1 MKKRNVNRK
10 IILLVLTV
18 MLLGFGV
25 AGMVSADHVTGVPH
39 YHNDSTT
46 RSVAENTP
54 AGKNIGNQVSAH
66 STGAY
71 YRYVLGGTDAGSFD
85 IKSNNGQL
93 KTKAALDYETKSS
106 YTVTVTVQSGTLS
119 SASDAVSGPIISSW
133 RDRDSI
139 TVTINITDVVWGFHE
154 GDSTTREIAE
164 NTAAGVNI
172 GSPVTAEHGNTYK
185 YAVLGTDSNSFDID
199 SSTGQLKTK
208 AALDYE
214 TKSVYTVTVGIQKQ
228 IHGPRRTYWISEDT
242 IAVTINVTDVDEP
255 VAPVFNATGDV
266 VDLYVVENTEA
277 DVNIGDPVDAT
288 DANGDTLTYSIS
300 GINKDKVTIN
310 SSTGQLKTKDPLNHE
325 NEAVFA
331 VQVTVSDGTH
341 SVNMAVRINV
351 TNVNEA
357 PMFASETTT
366 RSFPTKLAQ
375 TSNFDDPV
383 TAIDPDI
390 TDRNPNDA
398 NPETDADD
406 SLTYSLIG
414 TDASSFS
421 IDSATGQLST
431 AALLDEDGNSS
442 YQVTVTA
449 SDGTL
454 SGSIAV
460 TINQV
465 PWERP
470 TTPIQVPSADSE
482 TTETPSEAD
491 TAPPISSIE
500 ISQLVS
506 LLTMDKVII
515 NEIFN
520 GSNDVNDWLEFR
532 NISGTFIDFTG
543 WQLSIHSESG
553 MKSVMFPEGT
563 MLPAGEVILLVNMDP
578 SAPESPLAD
587 VSDGSVHYVV
597 DDTFNLPQM
606 DFALILQS
614 SDGGYEDSVGN
625 YFPNRAMKPDT
636 APPLTADMA
645 WYRAK
650 PAVIGYQME
659 AWVASGY
666 RFGRGYDD
674 GTPEAIALGS
684 PGYLHS
690 IPGDLNDDGVVN
702 IQDLV
707 LVASKFGQTGGI
719 ADLNNDGTVNI
730 QDLVMVASR
739 FGSSAAAPSA
749 KTLHASH
756 VQHWLKLAEREVG
769 GNADSRLSRFGD
781 RSYKEGIGDHT
792 YQKGIEVL
800 EQLLAT
806 LIPKSS
812 ALLPN
817 FPNPFNPETWIP
829 YRLAK
834 SADVQISIYDTQGNV
849 VRRLDMGHRSAGMYQ
864 TRTRAAYWNGKN
876 DVGESVASG
885 VYFYTLTAGDFTATR
900 KMLILK

>member
-10 IILLVLTV
+10 IILLVLTG
-18 MLLGFGV
+18 MLLGYGV
-25 AGMVSADHVTGVPH
+25 AGVVFADHVTGVPH

-119 SASDAVSGPIISSW
+119 PASDAVSGPIISSW

-139 TVTINITDVVWGFHE
+139 TVTINVTDVEWGFHE

-164 NTAAGVNI
+164 NTAAGVDI
-172 GSPVTAEHGNTYK
+172 DSPVTSEQGDTYN
-185 YAVLGTDSNSFDID
+185 YAVFGTDSSSFGID

-214 TKSVYTVTVGIQKQ
+214 TKSSYAVTVAIQKQ
-228 IHGPRRTYWISEDT
+228 IHGPRRTYWISEDS
-242 IAVTINVTDVDEP
+242 IAVTINVTNVIEP
-255 VAPVFNATGDV
+255 VPVFNVEGDV
-266 VDLYVVENTEA
+266 VDLYIAENTAA

-288 DANGDTLTYSIS
+288 DEDGDTLTYSIS
-300 GINKDKVTIN
+300 GVEVDRVSID
-310 SSTGQLKTKDPLNHE
+310 SSTGQLKTKAALDYEDSP
-325 NEAVFA
+325 AFA
-331 VQVTVSDGTH
+331 VLVTVSDSTH
-341 SVNMAVRINV
+341 SVSIAARINI

-357 PMFASETTT
+357 PTFSSDTLT

-383 TAIDPDI
+383 TATDPDI
-390 TDRNPNDA
+390 TDSNSDA

-406 SLTYSLIG
+406 SLTYSLSG
-414 TDASSFS
+414 TNASVFS

-449 SDGTL
+449 SDGSL
-454 SGSIAV
+454 SGSVAV

-470 TTPIQVPSADSE
+470 TTSTAD
-482 TTETPSEAD
+482 A
-491 TAPPISSIE
+491 APTISSIE

-520 GSNDVNDWLEFR
+520 GSNDANDWLEFR
-532 NISGTFIDFTG
+532 NISDTAIDFTG
-543 WQLSIHSESG
+543 WQLSIRSESG
-553 MKSVMFPEGT
+553 MNSVMFPKGT
-563 MLPAGEVILLVNMDP
+563 MLPVGEVLLLVNTDP
-578 SAPESPLAD
+578 SSPENPLAVPD
-587 VSDGSVHYVV
+587 DGSIHYVV

-625 YFPNRAMKPDT
+625 YFPNRAMKPET
-636 APPLTADMA
+636 AAPLTPDIA

-650 PAVIGYQME
+650 PAVIGYQVE
-659 AWVASGY
+659 AWTESGY
-666 RFGRGYDD
+666 RFGRGYDH

-684 PGYLHS
+684 PGHLHS

-707 LVASKFGQTGGI
+707 LVASAFGQTGGI
-719 ADLNNDGTVNI
+719 ADLNSDGTVNI
-730 QDLVMVASR
+730 RDLVMVASG
-739 FGSSAAAPSA
+739 FGGAAAPSA

-756 VQHWLKLAEREVG
+756 VQHWLKLAQREVG
-769 GNADSRLSRFGD
+769 GNTNSRLSRFGD
-781 RSYKEGIGDHT
+781 RSYKEGIGDHA

-817 FPNPFNPETWIP
+817 YPNPFNPETWIP
-829 YRLAK
+829 YRLSK
-834 SADVQISIYDTQGNV
+834 SADVQITINDARGSV
-849 VRRLDMGHRSAGMYQ
+849 VRLLDMGHRSAGMYQ
-864 TRTRAAYWNGKN
+864 TRTRAAYWDGKN

-885 VYFYTLTAGDFTATR
+885 IYFYTLTAGDFTTTR

>member
-1 MKKRNVNRK
+1 MTINSKGEYIMKKRNVNRK
-10 IILLVLTV
+10 ITLLVLTV
-18 MLLGFGV
+18 MVLGFDV
-25 AGMVSADHVTGVPH
+25 AGMVFADHVTGVPH

-71 YRYVLGGTDAGSFD
+71 YRYVLGGTNAGSFD
-85 IKSNNGQL
+85 INSSNGQL

-119 SASDAVSGPIISSW
+119 PASDSVSGPIISSW

-139 TVTINITDVVWGFHE
+139 TVTINITDVAWGFRE
-154 GDSTTREIAE
+154 GNSTTREIAE
-164 NTAAGVNI
+164 NTAAGVDI
-172 GSPVTAEHGNTYK
+172 GSPVTSEQGDTYN
-185 YAVLGTDSNSFDID
+185 YAVFGTDSSSFDID
-199 SSTGQLKTK
+199 STNGQLKTK

-214 TKSVYTVTVGIQKQ
+214 TKSSYAVTVAIQKQ
-228 IHGPRRTYWISEDT
+228 IHGPRRTYWISEDS
-242 IAVTINVTDVDEP
+242 IAVTINVTNVIEP
-255 VAPVFNATGDV
+255 VPVFNAEGDV
-266 VDLYVVENTEA
+266 VDLYIAENTAA

-288 DANGDTLTYSIS
+288 DEDGDTLTYSIS
-300 GINKDKVTIN
+300 GVLADRVSID

-325 NEAVFA
+325 NEVAFA

-341 SVNMAVRINV
+341 SVNIAARINI

-357 PMFASETTT
+357 PTFSSDTLT

-383 TAIDPDI
+383 TATDPDI
-390 TDRNPNDA
+390 TDSNPDDA
-398 NPETDADD
+398 NPDTDADD
-406 SLTYSLIG
+406 SLTYSLSG
-414 TDASSFS
+414 TNASVFS

-449 SDGTL
+449 SDGNL
-454 SGSIAV
+454 SDSVTV

-470 TTPIQVPSADSE
+470 TTS
-482 TTETPSEAD
+482 TAD

-520 GSNDVNDWLEFR
+520 ASDDMHDWLEFR
-532 NISGTFIDFTG
+532 NISDTVIDFTG
-543 WQLSIHSESG
+543 WQLSIRSESG
-553 MKSVMFPEGT
+553 MNSVMFPEGT
-563 MLPAGEVILLVNMDP
+563 MLPAGKVLLLVNTDP
-578 SAPESPLAD
+578 SAPESPLA
-587 VSDGSVHYVV
+587 VPNDGSVHYVV

-625 YFPNRAMKPDT
+625 YFPNRLMKPDT
-636 APPLTADMA
+636 APPLTADTA

-659 AWVASGY
+659 AWIASGY
-666 RFGRGYDD
+666 RFGLGYDD
-674 GTPEAIALGS
+674 GTPKAIALGT

-707 LVASKFGQTGGI
+707 LVASAFGQTGETT
-719 ADLNNDGTVNI
+719 ADLNNDNTVNI
-730 QDLVMVASR
+730 QDLVIVANR
-739 FGSSAAAPSA
+739 FGSGAAAPSA
-749 KTLHASH
+749 NR
-756 VQHWLKLAEREVG
+756 Q
-769 GNADSRLSRFGD
+769 
-781 RSYKEGIGDHT
+781 
-792 YQKGIEVL
+792 
-800 EQLLAT
+800 
-806 LIPKSS
+806 
-812 ALLPN
+812 
-817 FPNPFNPETWIP
+817 
-829 YRLAK
+829 
-834 SADVQISIYDTQGNV
+834 
-849 VRRLDMGHRSAGMYQ
+849 
-864 TRTRAAYWNGKN
+864 
-876 DVGESVASG
+876 
-885 VYFYTLTAGDFTATR
+885 
-900 KMLILK
+900 